1 MSDNNK
7 YIVKL
12 FYFLAGNPNKYDL
25 KHRIFNISCLSSAF
39 IGLTGTIVNLVLGL
53 DIITTSTTIFL
64 FTFFMGMYFVSIKY
78 KKYKSLLPIYIILTL
93 FIIVSLWFSNEGS
106 KGPTAFA
113 FIMLV
118 FVFNMITEGSFR
130 KLLNILVFSSLLIL
144 LIIEH
149 MYPNLIQGYAN
160 PDTRFFDY
168 SFTVLF
174 EMLVMILISTYF
186 VKSFYED
193 KKLTEQQR
201 DEIQEK
207 NEEITITQQELLK
220 HKENLEE
227 LVQKRTIELE
237 KEKIKAE
244 TSDKLKT
251 AFLSNM
257 SHEIRTPMNAIIGFS
272 KLLKTNKID
281 EKKKEEY
288 LNIIVD
294 KGHLLLNLINDVL
307 DIAKIEAN
315 EINIKQEACNINEI
329 IKEIHESFAETIPN
343 KKELKFTIIKPKET
357 TIIKSDSARI
367 KQILLNLVSNAF
379 KFTEKGEIKIGF
391 TLEKKED
398 KKIVKF
404 FVSDT
409 GIGIPKEKTSIIF
422 DRFRQINES
431 DTKDF
436 GGTGLGLAISKNLA
450 NLLGGDL
457 FVVSELDK
465 GSSFY
470 FTIPCRTCEKTIN
483 IDNSISETNK
493 YNWKNKKILIAEDE
507 EFNFIILKDLLKET
521 EINISRAE
529 NGQDVLDILEKDSKF
544 DLILLDIQMPKIS
557 GYDLFKIIRPKYP
570 NIPIFAQTAY
580 VMQEDIDKMNKIGFD
595 KIITKPI
602 DFDEVLTYIDN
613 AIK

>member
-25 KHRIFNISCLSSAF
+25 KHRIFNISCISSAF
-39 IGLTGTIVNLVLGL
+39 IGLTGSIVNIALDL
-53 DIITTSTTIFL
+53 DIITTSSTIFL
-64 FTFFMGMYFVSIKY
+64 FVLFMGMYFISIKF
-78 KKYKSLLPIYIILTL
+78 KKYKTLLPIYIILTY
-93 FIIVSLWFSNEGS
+93 FIIITLWFTNDGS
-106 KGPTAFA
+106 EGPTAFV
-113 FIMLV
+113 FVIIV

-130 KLLNILVFSSLLIL
+130 KLMNILVFSSLSIL
-144 LIIEH
+144 LFIEYKFPH
-149 MYPNLIQGYAN
+149 LIQEYVN
-160 PDTRFFDY
+160 KDIRFIDY

-174 EMLVMILISTYF
+174 ETLVMILMSSYF
-186 VKSFYED
+186 VKSFYDD

-207 NEEITITQQELLK
+207 NEEITITQQELLI
-220 HKENLEE
+220 HKDNLEE

-237 KEKIKAE
+237 NEKIKAE

-272 KLLKTNKID
+272 KLLKSNDID
-281 EKKKEEY
+281 KQKKEEY
-288 LNIIVD
+288 LNIIID

-315 EINIKQEACNINEI
+315 EINIKQEACNLNEI
-329 IKEIHESFAETIPN
+329 LKEIQESFIEELSN
-343 KKELKFTIIKPKET
+343 KRNITFSIVDSQNNI
-357 TIIKSDSARI
+357 IIKSDSNRI
-367 KQILLNLVSNAF
+367 KQILLNLVSNAL
-379 KFTEKGEIKIGF
+379 KFTKKGEIKIGF
-391 TLEKKED
+391 TIEEINNTEL
-398 KKIVKF
+398 IKF

-409 GIGIPKEKTSIIF
+409 GIGIPRKKTSIIF
-422 DRFRQINES
+422 DRFRQINET

-436 GGTGLGLAISKNLA
+436 SGTGLGLAISKNLA
-450 NLLGGDL
+450 NLLSGDL
-457 FVVSELDK
+457 HVISKENE
-465 GSSFY
+465 GSTFY
-470 FTIPCRTCEKTIN
+470 LTIPYKVCKEANK
-483 IDNSISETNK
+483 DNSISDFNK
-493 YNWKNKKILIAEDE
+493 YNWKNKRLLIAEDE
-507 EFNFIILKDLLKET
+507 EYNFIILKDLLKET
-521 EINISRAE
+521 EINITRAS
-529 NGQDVLDILEKDSKF
+529 NGQEVLDIIEKDSNF

-580 VMQEDIDKMNKIGFD
+580 VMQEDIDKMTKVGFD

-602 DFDEVLTYIDN
+602 DFDEVLAYIDN